1 MSSSELIDRY
11 SRNLNYLRISITD
24 RCNLKCIYCV
34 PREQIPMLPHD
45 EILRYEEILHLV
57 GVGMSLGISK
67 VRITGGGTAGQKRGL
82 PLSEGIEPDGVKRP
96 IPDNQW
102 GLS

>member
-1 MSSSELIDRY
+1 MSSSKLIDRY

-34 PREQIPMLPHD
+34 PRDQIPMLHHD

-57 GVGMSLGISK
+57 RVGISLGISK
-67 VRITGGGTAGQKRGL
+67 ARITGGE
-82 PLSEGIEPDGVKRP
+82 PLVRKGVYRFLKEL
-96 IPDNQW
+96 NQMM
-102 GLS
+102 G